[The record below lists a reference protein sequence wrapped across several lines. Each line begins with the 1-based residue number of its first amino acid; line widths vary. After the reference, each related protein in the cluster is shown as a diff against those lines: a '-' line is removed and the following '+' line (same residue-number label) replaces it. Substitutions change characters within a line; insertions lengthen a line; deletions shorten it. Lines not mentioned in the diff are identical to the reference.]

1 MADTFKALSSICIN
15 DAIPFIKTNVKLQI
29 DSNHQKKASPT
40 LYISGPPGI
49 GKSEIY
55 EAFCKEN
62 GFGLVVIY
70 LSMTSLSQLTGL
82 PMVVVKDKEG
92 DNRFIPWS
100 YPDIFNFKNMRVE
113 PDIKINKTESGEPI
127 VVMLLDDA
135 HLLEKTQQRVLFQL
149 LSYKAIN
156 KHKLPDSVAI
166 NLAGNRSEDKAGA
179 QQFLAP
185 VTNRILYVEVHST
198 LERWMKEFAYK
209 NNVRS
214 DIITFLQFYESLF
227 NTQPLESEPWAS
239 PRSWTYAS
247 QQLDYFEKDYS
258 LTDDSAYVILKGLV
272 GIQPAGQ
279 FLEYKNFL
287 MGWEPDKVLNGS
299 KVITVS
305 TLDKMSC
312 YALLTVCIQYFLKI
326 LKDKNFK
333 IDKQATDIVDKLKT
347 VVLEPCLI
355 RAPELVPM
363 AFKNLVFEEVI
374 LTKSCKAT
382 KFLMDVLDKQYKEI
396 LTNAENEAKKG
407 KRGLWGKC
415 AT

>member
-1 MADTFKALSSICIN
+1 MTDSFKVLSSICIN
-15 DAIPFIKTNVKLQI
+15 DAVPYIKTNIKLQI
-29 DSNHQKKASPT
+29 DSNFQDKASPT

-55 EAFCKEN
+55 ESFCREN

-113 PDIKINKTESGEPI
+113 PRANITTKNGEPI

-135 HLLEKTQQRVLFQL
+135 HLLEKAQQRVLFQL

-156 KHKLPDSVAI
+156 KHKLPNGVVI

-185 VTNRILYVEVHST
+185 ITNRILYIEVHST
-198 LERWMKEFAYK
+198 LERWIEEFAYK
-209 NNVRS
+209 NGVRS
-214 DIITFLQFYESLF
+214 EIITFLQFYESLF
-227 NTQPLESEPWAS
+227 NTQPMESEPWAS

-247 QQLDYFEKDYS
+247 SQLDYFEKDYPLS
-258 LTDDSAYVILKGLV
+258 NDSILTILKGLV
-272 GIQPAGQ
+272 GIQPASQ

-287 MGWEPDKVLNGS
+287 MGWEPDKILNCS
-299 KVITVS
+299 KTITIS
-305 TLDKMSC
+305 TLGKMQC
-312 YALLTVCIQYFLKI
+312 YALLTVCIQYFIKI
-326 LKDKNFK
+326 LKDKKFK
-333 IDKQATDIVDKLKT
+333 IDKDLTDIANNLKS

-355 RAPELVPM
+355 RAPELIPM
-363 AFKNLVFEEVI
+363 AFKNLVFEEVV
-374 LTKSCKAT
+374 LTKSNKAT
-382 KFLMDVLDKQYKEI
+382 IFLMDILDKKYKDI
-396 LTNAENEAKKG
+396 LVNIMKSG
-407 KRGLWGKC
+407 V
-415 AT
+415 